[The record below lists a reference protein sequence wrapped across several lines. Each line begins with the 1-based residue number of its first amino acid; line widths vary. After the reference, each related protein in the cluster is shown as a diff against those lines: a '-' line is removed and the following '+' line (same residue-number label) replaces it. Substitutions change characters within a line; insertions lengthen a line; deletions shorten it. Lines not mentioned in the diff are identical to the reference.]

1 MPHPTLKS
9 PHPQIIIEK
18 HVVIIQN
25 LDLLFLELTTYL
37 RPQAEIFFN
46 KFKLNSFKL
55 FFFPERKPDKPGPVS
70 IRSPVLARLPVLVLV
85 LIPVLEK
92 KFKILNQQSEYPV
105 TKPGKQKQP
114 KMANTGK
121 NPGKMLA

>member
-1 MPHPTLKS
+1 MPDAP

-46 KFKLNSFKL
+46 KFKLNSFKP
-55 FFFPERKPDKPGPVS
+55 FFFQNGN
-70 IRSPVLARLPVLVLV
+70 
-85 LIPVLEK
+85 LINRGQFRFEVQ
-92 KFKILNQQSEYPV
+92 F
-105 TKPGKQKQP
+105 
-114 KMANTGK
+114 
-121 NPGKMLA
+121 